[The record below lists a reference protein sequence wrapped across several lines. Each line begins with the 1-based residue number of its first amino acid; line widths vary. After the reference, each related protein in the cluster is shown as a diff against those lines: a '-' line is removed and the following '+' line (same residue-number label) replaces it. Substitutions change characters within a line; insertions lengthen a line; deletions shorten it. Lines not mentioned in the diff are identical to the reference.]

1 MTRIATHKTRLT
13 ITMKTNMHTDVSNR
27 TTTVSETPRTAGR
40 TSTVESSTKSIKSVK
55 NTFFLHN
62 SP

>member
-1 MTRIATHKTRLT
+1 
-13 ITMKTNMHTDVSNR
+13 MHTNVSNK
-27 TTTVSETPRTAGR
+27 TTTVSETPRTAGW

-55 NTFFLHN
+55 NTFVLNN

>member
-1 MTRIATHKTRLT
+1 MPTV
-13 ITMKTNMHTDVSNR
+13 VSNR
-27 TTTVSETPRTAGR
+27 TTTVSETPRSAGW

-55 NTFFLHN
+55 NTFFLNN